1 MKYDVCVFGGC
12 ALDQMF
18 YQNDDGTYNDEP
30 SMKVPGGKGANQAVA
45 ASRAG
50 ANTTIISK
58 IGKDQIGK
66 YIKENL
72 EGNSVDI
79 SNIEMEE
86 GIQNDCANIYINADD
101 KDNEIK
107 RLSGAIDS
115 FTPEMIKKYEDI
127 LLDSKVIM
135 CQLKVPKEVTKELI
149 EFCDKN
155 NKKLIL
161 TPCRPAKLSIS
172 EPENLQLIDKIDI
185 ITCNKSECETIF
197 GTDDIES
204 CVRQYPNKLIVTLGK
219 DGLMYS
225 NGEKVVHLPAIDTKV
240 VDTVG
245 AGDTFAGN
253 LSAFVAEEMDL
264 KTAIRK
270 AMYAPAMS
278 IKEKTAQKGM
288 PYREELEDFI
298 KEVKEKKLKL
308 YEELTDLVA
317 RYYSKR
323 TQNGKTRKKESTVKV
338 TNVQGYNDSSLE
350 ERD

>member
-50 ANTTIISK
+50 ANTAIISK

-115 FTPEMIKKYEDI
+115 FTPDMIKKYEDI

-135 CQLKVPKEVTKELI
+135 CQLKVPKEVTKRANEILKTLERKSILRDQKIEKQDKKKVEGQYDMYNFKLAEIAHELDLVNLN
-149 EFCDKN
+149 E
-155 NKKLIL
+155 L
-161 TPCRPAKLSIS
+161 TP
-172 EPENLQLIDKIDI
+172 IDALN
-185 ITCNKSECETIF
+185 TL
-197 GTDDIES
+197 
-204 CVRQYPNKLIVTLGK
+204 VR
-219 DGLMYS
+219 
-225 NGEKVVHLPAIDTKV
+225 
-240 VDTVG
+240 
-245 AGDTFAGN
+245 
-253 LSAFVAEEMDL
+253 
-264 KTAIRK
+264 
-270 AMYAPAMS
+270 
-278 IKEKTAQKGM
+278 IKEKMA
-288 PYREELEDFI
+288 
-298 KEVKEKKLKL
+298 
-308 YEELTDLVA
+308 
-317 RYYSKR
+317 
-323 TQNGKTRKKESTVKV
+323 
-338 TNVQGYNDSSLE
+338 
-350 ERD
+350 